1 MSKPRRDKVHRKL
14 RKTAAAR
21 RRPRLSPLFFLAAAV
36 VVLVVFISWRFNSLS
51 VPYGER
57 QMKEASLGGPAAAK
71 PRSEFQKL
79 SGRWHRPDGGYLLA
93 INSIA
98 DNGAID
104 AAYFNPY
111 PVHVGN
117 AVASR
122 DGNVTKLFVE
132 LRDVNYPG
140 STYSLSYDPAG
151 DRLQGTYYQAVEQQR
166 FEVVFER
173 MSDRLK

>member
-1 MSKPRRDKVHRKL
+1 
-14 RKTAAAR
+14 
-21 RRPRLSPLFFLAAAV
+21 
-36 VVLVVFISWRFNSLS
+36 
-51 VPYGER
+51 
-57 QMKEASLGGPAAAK
+57 MKKAGLGGPAAAE

-79 SGRWHRPDGGYLLA
+79 SGRWRRPDGGYLLV

-98 DNGAID
+98 DNGAMD
-104 AAYFNPY
+104 AAYFNPN
-111 PVHVGN
+111 PIHVGN

-140 STYSLSYDPAG
+140 STYTLTYEPSSDQ
-151 DRLQGTYYQAVEQQR
+151 LQGIYYQAVEQQR

>member
-1 MSKPRRDKVHRKL
+1 
-14 RKTAAAR
+14 
-21 RRPRLSPLFFLAAAV
+21 
-36 VVLVVFISWRFNSLS
+36 
-51 VPYGER
+51 
-57 QMKEASLGGPAAAK
+57 MKKAGLGGPAAAE

-79 SGRWHRPDGGYLLA
+79 SGRWRRPDGGYLLA

-98 DNGAID
+98 DNGAMD
-104 AAYFNPY
+104 AAYFNPN
-111 PVHVGN
+111 PIHVGN

>member
-1 MSKPRRDKVHRKL
+1 MLVDAILLVLDQRAIYKGASSLIEPAHRE
-14 RKTAAAR
+14 TDHAR
-21 RRPRLSPLFFLAAAV
+21 VYF
-36 VVLVVFISWRFNSLS
+36 
-51 VPYGER
+51 
-57 QMKEASLGGPAAAK
+57 
-71 PRSEFQKL
+71 
-79 SGRWHRPDGGYLLA
+79 YLLA

-111 PVHVGN
+111 PIHVGN

>member
-1 MSKPRRDKVHRKL
+1 MSKPQRNKVHRKL
-14 RKTAAAR
+14 RKTAPAKQR
-21 RRPRLSPLFFLAAAV
+21 SRLSPLFFLAAAV

-51 VPYGER
+51 VPYVDR
-57 QMKEASLGGPAAAK
+57 QVKEASLDGPAAAEN
-71 PRSEFQKL
+71 RSEFQKL
-79 SGRWHRPDGGYLLA
+79 KGRWRRPDGGYIMA

-98 DNGAID
+98 ESGAID

-111 PVHVGN
+111 PIHVGN

-140 STYSLSYDPAG
+140 STYTLNYDPSNDQLEG
-151 DRLQGTYYQAVEQQR
+151 IYYQAMEQQN
-166 FEVVFER
+166 FQVVFER
-173 MSDRLK
+173 MK

>member
-1 MSKPRRDKVHRKL
+1 MSKPRRDKVHRRL
-14 RKTAAAR
+14 RKTAAAK
-21 RRPRLSPLFFLAAAV
+21 RPRLSPLFFLAAAV
-36 VVLVVFISWRFNSLS
+36 VVLLVFISWRFNSLS
-51 VPYGER
+51 VPYVDR
-57 QMKEASLGGPAAAK
+57 QMKKASLGGPAVAE

-79 SGRWHRPDGGYLLA
+79 SGRWRRPDGGYLLA
-93 INSIA
+93 INSIT
-98 DNGAID
+98 DNGAMD

-111 PVHVGN
+111 PIHVGN

-140 STYSLSYDPAG
+140 STYTLTYEPSSDQ
-151 DRLQGTYYQAVEQQR
+151 LQGIYYQAVEQQR

>member
-1 MSKPRRDKVHRKL
+1 MSKPRRDKVHRRL
-14 RKTAAAR
+14 RKTAAAK

-36 VVLVVFISWRFNSLS
+36 VVLVAFISWRFNSLS
-51 VPYGER
+51 VPYVDR
-57 QMKEASLGGPAAAK
+57 QMKKAGLGGPAAAE

-79 SGRWHRPDGGYLLA
+79 SGRWRRPDGGYLLA

-98 DNGAID
+98 DNGAMD
-104 AAYFNPY
+104 AAYFNPN
-111 PVHVGN
+111 PIHVGN